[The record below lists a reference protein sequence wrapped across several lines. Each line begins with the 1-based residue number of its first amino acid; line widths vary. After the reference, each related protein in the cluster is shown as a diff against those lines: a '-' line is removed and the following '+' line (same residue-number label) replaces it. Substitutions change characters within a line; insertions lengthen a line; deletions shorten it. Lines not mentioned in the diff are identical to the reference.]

1 MGTGYHGGFGAT
13 RGSAY
18 KMSSSDS
25 SVPVIT
31 KVIRKQDIIDALM
44 GVTEMSTAVA
54 KSIAAKQI
62 GINIL
67 GDKLFESTLDLN
79 KVKDPKGVN
88 GYQDGVQTYI
98 RRSAVKG
105 FSVFLH
111 EGVHAYEFL
120 NRIPQAEISSRK
132 GERRAYWHEHEYQ
145 VKKGEHIEYK
155 DLDEIIVHFSL
166 IYDP

>member
-18 KMSSSDS
+18 KKSSSDS
-25 SVPVIT
+25 SIPAIT
-31 KVIRKQDIIDALM
+31 RVIRKQDIIDALM
-44 GVTEMSTAVA
+44 GVTEMSTTVA

-67 GDKLFESTLDLN
+67 GDELFDSTLDLN
-79 KVKDPKGVN
+79 KVKDPKEVK

-98 RRSAVKG
+98 RRSAIKG

-111 EGVHAYEFL
+111 EGVHAYEFY

-145 VKKGEHIEYK
+145 VKKGEHIEYR
-155 DLDEIIVHFSL
+155 DLDEIIVHVNL
-166 IYDP
+166 NYDP